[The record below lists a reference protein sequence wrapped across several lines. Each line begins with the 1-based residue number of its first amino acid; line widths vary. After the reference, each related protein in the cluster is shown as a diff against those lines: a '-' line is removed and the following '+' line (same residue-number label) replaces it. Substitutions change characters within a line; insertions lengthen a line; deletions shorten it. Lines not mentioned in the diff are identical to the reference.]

1 MRLLRD
7 LWASAPRRMTVVIVL
22 VVLGAAGQAA
32 ASAVAGPVL
41 VHRSAGWFVAL
52 VVALVVAVF
61 GELVIALLMA
71 GITADWSAD
80 VRRRLCRVALGQ
92 DLPTLEGTPVGEL
105 LDRIDNDVYQVAS
118 ELRNTGVRLVQGL
131 VLCLLATL
139 SALFVWWP
147 AGVAMLLLTV
157 LLIVLL
163 RRPTAA
169 IAPARMF
176 EEEAWSDLAAVMEE
190 AVHGQDDVRTSLAQP
205 YVLRLYARRAAEVLN
220 RCRRVFLMSARV
232 TAVAAGAI
240 RVGIAGVVLAGAWA
254 LTTGRVDGARLTAIW
269 LLALSFGAT
278 VEHLARWVPHLQYAL
293 GAWARVLLLSDAPQ
307 EPSGGVTP
315 TDGDL
320 TLRGLTFRYPAT
332 GEDERAPALRDVRL
346 SFVRGRSYALVGRTG
361 SGKST
366 LTKVLTRAVEVPR
379 GTVLLGDTD
388 LCDLDVEELRRWI
401 AVVPQRTEILAG
413 TLAENVALFDPDL
426 LDAAPRALA
435 ELGLTGWV
443 AELPDGIRTRLGEG
457 GYVLSAGQEQL
468 VAFARILVRDPH
480 VVVLD
485 EATARLDPVTEIR
498 VREAT
503 ERLLTDRIGIIIAHR
518 LSSVRRCDE
527 VVVMA
532 DGAVLEAGPLHSS
545 ARFAELLASSR
556 AAAYTPVGAAP
567 TGTARGGV
575 DLLDGPGPAWPQADA
590 PGPAR
595 PQADASGGTWPQA
608 DASGPARSQADAS
621 GGTWPQADAS
631 GPARS
636 QADASGGTWPQAD
649 ASGPAWPQAGRPG
662 DLYPDG
668 PDTPWADAAAPN
680 RAAPNRAETDGIT
693 ADATGPDGTGPDGG
707 ITADGTG
714 TGGVGPGRAG
724 VEGAGVSGR
733 AAVAVPKGDPPPL
746 PPLPPTRTMREIL
759 RLGLNDPRFGLLSVA
774 LFMVITVLGLDGTVL
789 PWLWAD
795 VVDGGDPWLPAIG
808 IAAALV
814 IVLPLPYWTNLR
826 FPQWWVRQMLRMSLR
841 LVHGQTGPRRSSR
854 HTPAEVVAQSGD
866 TERVVQLADNLMD
879 QLIALVTLV
888 TMTLVT
894 GSLVPALFFVG
905 TMAVSGLAAT
915 LFGPRLERSARDTV
929 AARAAF
935 ATALVSS
942 LSAARTVKL
951 AGATRPVLDHL
962 SALDLVRS
970 DRQRREIAA
979 QVWARSTPSVAS
991 GLLPIAA
998 WALYL
1003 TGGLSAGATLVAVST
1018 LGAARWFA
1026 WTTASLVS
1034 QYPSARVWTRRTV
1047 AMTGIGAYSAEVPGV
1062 DIAAGT
1068 APAPEPPPRRPL
1080 RRLELT
1086 GYGALHSD
1094 GTLAVRDVDLT
1105 VDRGQLVLVVGP
1117 VGSGKSSLLRALA
1130 GIVHHVGELRWN
1142 GDPVTEP
1149 ELFLRPQ
1156 QVGYVG
1162 QLPRVLSGT
1171 VADNIALG
1179 HDVDAAGAV
1188 STAQLEHDLAG
1199 GGGLGLLI
1207 GHKGTRLSGGQLQR
1221 LALARALA
1229 PRTELLV
1236 ADDVSSAL
1244 DVTTELALWA
1254 ALREHGVTVVGSTS
1268 KRAALVR
1275 ADHVVVLIDGTA
1287 VAQGPWRDL
1296 EDDWGHLAG

>member
-7 LWASAPRRMTVVIVL
+7 IWASAPRRVSVVIVL

-61 GELVIALLMA
+61 SELVIALLMA

-105 LDRIDNDVYQVAS
+105 LDRIDNDVYQVAA
-118 ELRNTGVRLVQGL
+118 ELRNTGVRLIQGL
-131 VLCLLATL
+131 VLCLLAAV

-147 AGVAMLLLTV
+147 AGVAMLLLTA
-157 LLIVLL
+157 LLGVLL

-169 IAPARMF
+169 ITPARMA

-205 YVLRLYARRAAEVLN
+205 YVLRLFARRAAEVLS

-232 TAVAAGAI
+232 TAFAAGII
-240 RVGIAGVVLAGAWA
+240 RIGIAGVVLAGAWA

-293 GAWARVLLLSDAPQ
+293 GAWARVLLLSDSRQ

-320 TLRGLTFRYPAT
+320 TLRGLTFRYPAAQ
-332 GEDERAPALRDVRL
+332 GERGPALRDVRL

-366 LTKVLTRAVEVPR
+366 LAKVLTRAVEVPR

-480 VVVLD
+480 VVILD

-518 LSSVRRCDE
+518 LSSVQRCDE

-532 DGAVLEAGPLHSS
+532 DGAVLEAGPLRSS
-545 ARFAELLASSR
+545 ARFAELLATSR
-556 AAAYTPVGAAP
+556 AAAYTPA
-567 TGTARGGV
+567 GTARGGV
-575 DLLDGPGPAWPQADA
+575 GLLDGPAPTCPDGDGEEWKAGGAARGSEGPAA
-590 PGPAR
+590 
-595 PQADASGGTWPQA
+595 GGA
-608 DASGPARSQADAS
+608 
-621 GGTWPQADAS
+621 
-631 GPARS
+631 
-636 QADASGGTWPQAD
+636 
-649 ASGPAWPQAGRPG
+649 AGEAVRG
-662 DLYPDG
+662 SAG
-668 PDTPWADAAAPN
+668 Q
-680 RAAPNRAETDGIT
+680 
-693 ADATGPDGTGPDGG
+693 ATGEAG
-707 ITADGTG
+707 A
-714 TGGVGPGRAG
+714 TGGGAGAAGGRA
-724 VEGAGVSGR
+724 VV
-733 AAVAVPKGDPPPL
+733 VPKGDPPPL
-746 PPLPPTRTMREIL
+746 PPAAPARTMGEIL
-759 RLGLNDPRFGLLSVA
+759 RLAVNDPRFGLLSVA
-774 LFMVITVLGLDGTVL
+774 MFVMMTVLGLDGTVL

-795 VVDGGDPWLPAIG
+795 VVDGGSPWLPAIG
-808 IAAALV
+808 IVGALLV
-814 IVLPLPYWTNLR
+814 VLPLPYWTNLW

-841 LVHGQTGPRRSSR
+841 LVHGQTGARRTST

-879 QLIALVTLV
+879 QFIAVIIMV
-888 TMTLVT
+888 VMTAVT
-894 GSLVPALFFVG
+894 GSPVPGLFFLG

-979 QVWARSTPSVAS
+979 QVWARSTPSVVS
-991 GLLPIAA
+991 GMLPIAA

-1003 TGGLSAGATLVAVST
+1003 AGGLSAGATLVAVST

-1026 WTTASLVS
+1026 WTTAALVS

-1047 AMTGIGAYSAEVPGV
+1047 AMTGVGAYSAKVPGV
-1062 DIAAGT
+1062 DLAAGT

-1080 RRLELT
+1080 RRLELA
-1086 GYGALHSD
+1086 GFGALHSD
-1094 GTLAVRDVDLT
+1094 GTLAVREVELT

-1117 VGSGKSSLLRALA
+1117 VGAGKSSLLRALA

-1142 GDPVTEP
+1142 GQPVTEP
-1149 ELFLRPQ
+1149 ELFLRPG

-1188 STAQLEHDLAG
+1188 TTAQLTPDLAA

-1254 ALREHGVTVVGSTS
+1254 ALREHGVTVVGSTA

-1275 ADHVVVLIDGTA
+1275 ADHVVVLVDGTVA
-1287 VAQGPWRDL
+1287 AQGPWRDL
-1296 EDDWGHLAG
+1296 ENDWGHLAG